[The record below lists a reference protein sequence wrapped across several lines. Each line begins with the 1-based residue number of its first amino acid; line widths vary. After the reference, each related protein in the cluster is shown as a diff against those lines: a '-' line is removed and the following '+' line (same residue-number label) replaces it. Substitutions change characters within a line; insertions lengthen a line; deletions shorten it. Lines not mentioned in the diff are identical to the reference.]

1 MDETILICHTLPN
14 KYSGFQIG
22 GRYKVVTLPENVYVP
37 RYDFIYIINERDL
50 AMKFDIMDIPE
61 YFVSIQQWREQQLNN
76 LLNRESYSIK
86 CT

>member
-22 GRYKVVTLPENVYVP
+22 GRYKVVTLPEKE
-37 RYDFIYIINERDL
+37 RKRTYDFIYIINERDL
-50 AMKFDIMDIPE
+50 AMKFYIMHVPE

-76 LLNRESYSIK
+76 LLK
-86 CT
+86 